1 MCSSCHFKIISRI
14 LIFAMLHL
22 CWLNSYG
29 YAEMVPMESSFEQPS
44 QDETD
49 RQRILDLM
57 NRREVV
63 DEFEKYGI
71 SKMEAT
77 ARINSLTDEEVT
89 QIAGKLDGLPAAG
102 FFLPWFLVS

>member
-1 MCSSCHFKIISRI
+1 MTGPTSASVTDFI
-14 LIFAMLHL
+14 
-22 CWLNSYG
+22 NSV
-29 YAEMVPMESSFEQPS
+29 EN
-44 QDETD
+44 ETRRKD
-49 RQRILDLM
+49 GFYILDLM